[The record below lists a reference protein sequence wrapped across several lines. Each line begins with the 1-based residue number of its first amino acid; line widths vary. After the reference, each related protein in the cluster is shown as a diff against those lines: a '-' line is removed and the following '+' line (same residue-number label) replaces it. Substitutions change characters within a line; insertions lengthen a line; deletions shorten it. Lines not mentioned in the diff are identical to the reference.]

1 MTRETLERKIK
12 ELLDQVLELGA
23 MVEEAT
29 VQAVESLKN
38 RDIEAARRIYAGD
51 KEINDKR
58 FEIENQCMIVM
69 ASQQPM
75 ATDLRVLASM
85 LEISTELERMGD
97 YAKGIALINIRLGD
111 DALLK
116 PLVDLPRMAEIATDM
131 LHRALEAFANRDVE
145 QARAIPKED
154 DKVDDLF
161 NHIHRE
167 LIAFMI
173 SDPKM
178 IDRANYL
185 MWAAHNLERLADR
198 VTNICER
205 TVFVVTGELI
215 ELDVSDDEL
224 EIGGV

>member
-116 PLVDLPRMAEIATDM
+116 PLVDLPRMAEIAADM

-154 DKVDDLF
+154 DLVDDLF

-167 LIAFMI
+167 LISFMI
-173 SDPKM
+173 SDPTI

-224 EIGGV
+224 EVGGG